1 MSSRQSGSS
10 NGANDGLLMDGVPS
24 DFAAQSHSPATQA
37 IIANGKAHAAST
49 VLLLDEQRLTRECMA
64 ETLQELC
71 PDLDI
76 SGLRPDDFHRHEPCA
91 DAVLIVINLHGARIG
106 EAVRRLRL
114 DGASPPSPLLFITAR
129 DEAHETLEALEHG
142 AMGLVRAD
150 ARIELLIAAM
160 RLVIAGGRYYP
171 AQALVSPAP
180 AIKDFP

>member
-1 MSSRQSGSS
+1 MSSRQTRSS
-10 NGANDGLLMDGVPS
+10 NDANDCLLVDGVQS
-24 DFAAQSHSPATQA
+24 DLAAQSLSPAVQA
-37 IIANGKAHAAST
+37 IVAHGKAHAVRT

-64 ETLQELC
+64 EALQELC

-76 SGLRPDDFHRHEPCA
+76 SGLRPDDFHHHEPCA
-91 DAVLIVINLHGARIG
+91 DAVLIVVNLHGARIG

-114 DGASPPSPLLFITAR
+114 EGAAPPSPLLFITAR
-129 DEAHETLEALEHG
+129 DEAHEVLEALEHG

-171 AQALVSPAP
+171 AQALISPAP
-180 AIKDFP
+180 ATTDFP